1 MKRGIIYSVYGQN
14 IENTLKL
21 LKCNKNFSLI
31 ESRNDS
37 RAKWYSITSNIV
49 NTSHNLFNDTY
60 EQIIEN
66 LNSVKLVQ
74 AKVKRKDFMD
84 RSSRLNAIK
93 LMTESINAL
102 KQLSKKYM

>member
-1 MKRGIIYSVYGQN
+1 
-14 IENTLKL
+14 
-21 LKCNKNFSLI
+21 
-31 ESRNDS
+31 
-37 RAKWYSITSNIV
+37 
-49 NTSHNLFNDTY
+49 LFNDTY